1 MQEKTDFLK
10 EVALGGESPCRLWCP
25 AWSSGAGGL
34 EGTLHS
40 RVSDC
45 LVWKFTFFMLCVGVK
60 FFLYYWWLDFNLK
73 IFFGILLKCFDFM
86 IVKLVFSV
94 LPIDI
99 ICL

>member
-1 MQEKTDFLK
+1 MGVVEVTHRHMFLTVWF
-10 EVALGGESPCRLWCP
+10 EVYIFYALCWC
-25 AWSSGAGGL
+25 
-34 EGTLHS
+34 
-40 RVSDC
+40 VI
-45 LVWKFTFFMLCVGVK
+45 
-60 FFLYYWWLDFNLK
+60 FLYYWWLDFNLK